1 MVTPKPKKQKP
12 TADRLNGRPADLP
25 LTAAQM
31 FSESHEQR
39 IPWIYDMTPEETVMI
54 MRKAG
59 LLTPSGKLK
68 RCYR

>member
-1 MVTPKPKKQKP
+1 MVTPKPKKKP
-12 TADRLNGRPADLP
+12 AATKAKGRPASLP

-31 FSESHEQR
+31 VSESHEQR

-59 LLTPSGKLK
+59 LLTASGKLK